1 MSGQFLEINGIR
13 VYLVSA
19 NGPEMRTDKD
29 AVDLMSA
36 ASDQH
41 AEFFAIPVERLG
53 DAFFELRTRIAG
65 QLVQKFVMYGKR
77 VAIVGEIS
85 QRIATSKSLTAF
97 VAESNRGRDLWFVKN
112 LEDLGNRFSM
122 VMEPSDLG

>member
-53 DAFFELRTRIAG
+53 DAFFELRTSCLLYTSCAFTAASMP
-65 QLVQKFVMYGKR
+65 QPSWTHLKLLNSLLLKFP
-77 VAIVGEIS
+77 IS
-85 QRIATSKSLTAF
+85 SSPT
-97 VAESNRGRDLWFVKN
+97 
-112 LEDLGNRFSM
+112 
-122 VMEPSDLG
+122 